1 MNWDEVE
8 DSIVKVSIH
17 VYSCFINSFHRIWKH
32 MLDKE
37 LNCTVVMMK
46 MMKYANFI
54 VGKEFSDYAYCIC
67 SFTDVVQWWRKNL
80 TSLAQST
87 R

>member
-1 MNWDEVE
+1 
-8 DSIVKVSIH
+8 
-17 VYSCFINSFHRIWKH
+17 

-37 LNCTVVMMK
+37 LKCTVVMMK

-67 SFTDVVQWWRKNL
+67 SFTDVVQWWRKDL
-80 TSLAQST
+80 TSLAQTT